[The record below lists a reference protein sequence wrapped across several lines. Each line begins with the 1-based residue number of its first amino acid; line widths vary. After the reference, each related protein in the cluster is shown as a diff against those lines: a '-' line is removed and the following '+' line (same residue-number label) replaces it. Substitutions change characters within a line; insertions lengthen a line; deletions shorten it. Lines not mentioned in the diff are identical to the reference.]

1 MLSLI
6 ETFDMERWQLLH
18 RVSLDAEMESPLP
31 ICDHT
36 LDPTIM
42 LMAPPNTC
50 KLTTSHK
57 TMLSYER

>member
-1 MLSLI
+1 MYK
-6 ETFDMERWQLLH
+6 WQWLQS
-18 RVSLDAEMESPLP
+18 VSPDSEAELPLP

-50 KLTTSHK
+50 NKITSHK
-57 TMLSYER
+57 TKENSGN